1 MNKDE
6 FLEQQIKQLLQTGSD
21 KQDLEKIL
29 GELKEIMKK
38 IDDRSPEETIE
49 ELTNE
54 IKEKS
59 QMFLDKKKPR
69 Q

>member
-49 ELTNE
+49 ELTKE
-54 IKEKS
+54 IK
-59 QMFLDKKKPR
+59 KK
-69 Q
+69 

>member
-29 GELKEIMKK
+29 GEIKEIMKK

-49 ELTNE
+49 ELTNK
-54 IKEKS
+54 INEKS
-59 QMFLDKKKPR
+59 
-69 Q
+69 

>member
-38 IDDRSPEETIE
+38 IDDRSTEETIE

-59 QMFLDKKKPR
+59 QM
-69 Q
+69 